1 MLNQNIN
8 NNGKAFTLPDLSE
21 EDKLKINVEVLRKQ
35 LNEVWNSSLKACEK
49 IKSLEVKVQKLEN
62 ENQLLKG
69 LKGGM

>member
-1 MLNQNIN
+1 MKNQNIN
-8 NNGKAFTLPDLSE
+8 NDGKAFILPDLSQ

-35 LNEVWNSSLKACEK
+35 LNEVWNSSLQACEK
-49 IKSLEVKVQKLEN
+49 IKSLEAKINKLEC